1 MKMDGLN
8 GTAQNGNGFISA
20 EQLKAKSERQVRSDL
35 VSKKLGE
42 KLLQGFRMLN
52 ATCDK
57 CDCILMQKKDDPI
70 YCVGCQDPEIARL
83 NSNSNNNNNNKSSTN
98 GAEENKEEAEIQEQE
113 QEQEQSDLSDQFV
126 NELDIIESQ
135 EALEQ
140 HEQLDRLS
148 VRALPPVSMS
158 NPMLMSTSTRTRPQQ
173 QPQQPKQPKQP
184 QQLRSAPAPALQVAP
199 LRASASSVASA
210 SASASASVSNGSCY
224 DYGTTSGGGPV
235 DALHSK
241 IEWASGQ
248 LTASQNVKQITELCE
263 MIRVAS
269 EAVISLRKKG
279 Q

>member
-83 NSNSNNNNNNKSSTN
+83 NSNSNNNNNKSSTN
-98 GAEENKEEAEIQEQE
+98 GAEENKEEAEIQE

-173 QPQQPKQPKQP
+173 PKQPKQP

-199 LRASASSVASA
+199 LRASASSVASV
-210 SASASASVSNGSCY
+210 SVSNGSCY